1 METGRILRFDEV
13 RGYGFIAP
21 NAGGED
27 VFVHA
32 NDFGDQ
38 RHLVHPGMR
47 VEYEVEEGERG
58 LKVAS
63 VRILDT
69 PQPSRREHART
80 TAAATAPFTPLTD
93 HPRGG
98 ERSGERSG
106 GEPGEDDGLCDVL
119 SGREFTAE
127 VTELLIQHVPSLTGA
142 QIAQVR
148 QHLAALARSH
158 GWVES

>member
-63 VRILDT
+63 VRILDS
-69 PQPSRREHART
+69 PAPSRR
-80 TAAATAPFTPLTD
+80 APASPFASAPTP
-93 HPRGG
+93 H
-98 ERSGERSG
+98 
-106 GEPGEDDGLCDVL
+106 EDDGLCDVL
-119 SGREFTAE
+119 SSREFTAE
-127 VTELLIQHVPSLTGA
+127 VTELLIQHVPSLTGS
-142 QIAQVR
+142 QIAQAR
-148 QHLAALARSH
+148 QHLVQFARSH

>member
-1 METGRILRFDEV
+1 VETGRILRFDEV

-32 NDFGDQ
+32 NDFGEQ

-58 LKVAS
+58 LKVAT
-63 VRILDT
+63 VRILDS
-69 PQPSRREHART
+69 PAPSRRATASPFAT
-80 TAAATAPFTPLTD
+80 TAAAACSD
-93 HPRGG
+93 
-98 ERSGERSG
+98 
-106 GEPGEDDGLCDVL
+106 DDGLCDVL
-119 SGREFTAE
+119 SSREFTAE
-127 VTELLIQHVPSLTGA
+127 VTELLIQHVPSLTGS
-142 QIAQVR
+142 QIAQAR
-148 QHLAALARSH
+148 QHLVAFARSH

>member
-1 METGRILRFDEV
+1 MVETGRILRFDEV

-32 NDFGDQ
+32 NDFGEQ

-58 LKVAS
+58 LKVAT
-63 VRILDT
+63 VRILDA
-69 PQPSRREHART
+69 PARREHTR
-80 TAAATAPFTPLTD
+80 P
-93 HPRGG
+93 PRPASS
-98 ERSGERSG
+98 EE
-106 GEPGEDDGLCDVL
+106 EAGEDDGLCDVL
-119 SGREFTAE
+119 SSREFSAE
-127 VTELLIQHVPSLTGA
+127 VTELLIQHVPSLTGS
-142 QIAQVR
+142 QIAQAR
-148 QHLAALARSH
+148 QHLVSFARTH

>member
-1 METGRILRFDEV
+1 VETGRILRFDEV

-38 RHLVHPGMR
+38 RHMVHPGMR
-47 VEYEVEEGERG
+47 VEYEVEEGDRG
-58 LKVAS
+58 LKVS
-63 VRILDT
+63 TVRILDA
-69 PQPSRREHART
+69 PPRREHRT
-80 TAAATAPFTPLTD
+80 ATASPF
-93 HPRGG
+93 
-98 ERSGERSG
+98 
-106 GEPGEDDGLCDVL
+106 EPVSAGPGPAHDDDGLCDVL
-119 SGREFTAE
+119 SGREFSAE
-127 VTELLIQHVPSLTGA
+127 VTELLIQHVPTLTGA
-142 QIAQVR
+142 QIAQAR

>member
-58 LKVAS
+58 LKVSS

-69 PQPSRREHART
+69 PPPPRREHTRT
-80 TAAATAPFTPLTD
+80 VASAAAPFTPVTD
-93 HPRGG
+93 HTPGG
-98 ERSGERSG
+98 GD
-106 GEPGEDDGLCDVL
+106 DDGLCDVL
-119 SGREFTAE
+119 SSREFTAE
-127 VTELLIQHVPSLTGA
+127 VTELLIQHVPTLTGA
-142 QIAQVR
+142 QIAQAR
-148 QHLAALARSH
+148 QHLVAFARSH

>member
-1 METGRILRFDEV
+1 MVETGRILRFDEV

-32 NDFGDQ
+32 NDFGEQ

-58 LKVAS
+58 LKVS
-63 VRILDT
+63 TVRILDA
-69 PQPSRREHART
+69 PARREHTRVVR
-80 TAAATAPFTPLTD
+80 APHDPAD
-93 HPRGG
+93 AEAGD
-98 ERSGERSG
+98 
-106 GEPGEDDGLCDVL
+106 DDGLCDVL
-119 SGREFTAE
+119 SSREFSAE
-127 VTELLIQHVPSLTGA
+127 VTELLIQHVPSLTGS
-142 QIAQVR
+142 QIAQAR
-148 QHLAALARSH
+148 QHLVSFARTH

>member
-32 NDFGDQ
+32 NDFGEQ

-58 LKVAS
+58 LKVSS
-63 VRILDT
+63 VRILDA
-69 PQPSRREHART
+69 PSSRRS
-80 TAAATAPFTPLTD
+80 ATASPFAPQA
-93 HPRGG
+93 G
-98 ERSGERSG
+98 SGTGS
-106 GEPGEDDGLCDVL
+106 PDDDGLCDVL
-119 SGREFTAE
+119 SSREFTAE
-127 VTELLIQHVPSLTGA
+127 VTELLIQHVPSLTGS
-142 QIAQVR
+142 QITQAR
-148 QHLAALARSH
+148 QHLVTFARSH

>member
-1 METGRILRFDEV
+1 MVETGRILRFDEV

-32 NDFGDQ
+32 NDFGEQ

-58 LKVAS
+58 LKVS
-63 VRILDT
+63 TVRILDV
-69 PQPSRREHART
+69 PARREHPRT
-80 TAAATAPFTPLTD
+80 TASPFAPVTTAPSGTPG
-93 HPRGG
+93 P
-98 ERSGERSG
+98 S
-106 GEPGEDDGLCDVL
+106 GEDDGLCDVL
-119 SGREFTAE
+119 SSREFTAE
-127 VTELLIQHVPSLTGA
+127 VTELLIQHVPSLTGS
-142 QIAQVR
+142 QIAQAR
-148 QHLAALARSH
+148 QHLVSFARSH

>member
-1 METGRILRFDEV
+1 MVETGRILRFDEV

-32 NDFGDQ
+32 NDFGEQ

-63 VRILDT
+63 VRILDV
-69 PQPSRREHART
+69 PSRHSRA
-80 TAAATAPFTPLTD
+80 TASPFAPAATPAGSD
-93 HPRGG
+93 
-98 ERSGERSG
+98 
-106 GEPGEDDGLCDVL
+106 DDGLCDVL
-119 SGREFTAE
+119 SSREFTAE
-127 VTELLIQHVPSLTGA
+127 VTELLIQHVPSLTGS
-142 QIAQVR
+142 QIAQAR
-148 QHLAALARSH
+148 QHLVSFARSH

>member
-1 METGRILRFDEV
+1 MVVVAVETGRILRFDEV

-58 LKVAS
+58 LKVS
-63 VRILDT
+63 TVRILDA
-69 PQPSRREHART
+69 PPPRREHART
-80 TAAATAPFTPLTD
+80 TASAAAPFTPLTGAA
-93 HPRGG
+93 P
-98 ERSGERSG
+98 
-106 GEPGEDDGLCDVL
+106 PGDDDGLCDVL
-119 SGREFTAE
+119 SSREFNAE
-127 VTELLIQHVPSLTGA
+127 VTELLIQHVPTLTGA
-142 QIAQVR
+142 QIAQAR

>member
-1 METGRILRFDEV
+1 VVETGRILRFDEV

-32 NDFGDQ
+32 NDFGEQ

-58 LKVAS
+58 LKVAT
-63 VRILDT
+63 VRILDA
-69 PQPSRREHART
+69 PSPSRHTRVGSS
-80 TAAATAPFTPLTD
+80 PFTPSAS
-93 HPRGG
+93 
-98 ERSGERSG
+98 SGTAPHGAAGTSD
-106 GEPGEDDGLCDVL
+106 DDGLCDVL
-119 SGREFTAE
+119 SSREFIAE
-127 VTELLIQHVPSLTGA
+127 VTELLIQHVPSLTGS
-142 QIAQVR
+142 QIAQAR
-148 QHLAALARSH
+148 QHLVSFARTH

>member
-1 METGRILRFDEV
+1 MVGVGAVGRIIRFDDV

-21 NAGGED
+21 AGGGED

-32 NDFGDQ
+32 NDFGEQ
-38 RHLVHPGMR
+38 RYLVHPGVQ

-63 VRILDT
+63 VRVVDAQAV
-69 PQPSRREHART
+69 PPVRPSGAGESRPR
-80 TAAATAPFTPLTD
+80 TAPAGD
-93 HPRGG
+93 
-98 ERSGERSG
+98 
-106 GEPGEDDGLCDVL
+106 DDGLCDVL
-119 SGREFTAE
+119 APHELRAE
-127 VTELLIQHVPSLTGA
+127 VTELLIQHVPSLTAA

-148 QHLAALARSH
+148 ERLVEYARSH

>member
-1 METGRILRFDEV
+1 MVETGRILRFDEV

-58 LKVAS
+58 LKVAT

-69 PQPSRREHART
+69 PAPPRRDHVRSVS
-80 TAAATAPFTPLTD
+80 TAD
-93 HPRGG
+93 
-98 ERSGERSG
+98 
-106 GEPGEDDGLCDVL
+106 DDGLCDVL
-119 SGREFTAE
+119 SSREFSQE
-127 VTELLIQHVPSLTGA
+127 VTELLIQHVPSLTGS
-142 QIAQVR
+142 QIAQAR
-148 QHLAALARSH
+148 QHLVAFARSH

>member
-1 METGRILRFDEV
+1 MVETGRILRFDEV

-32 NDFGDQ
+32 NDFGEQ

-63 VRILDT
+63 VRILDA
-69 PQPSRREHART
+69 PPSRR
-80 TAAATAPFTPLTD
+80 AATASPFAPQ
-93 HPRGG
+93 GG
-98 ERSGERSG
+98 SGAAS
-106 GEPGEDDGLCDVL
+106 PDDDGLCDVL
-119 SGREFTAE
+119 SSREFTAE
-127 VTELLIQHVPSLTGA
+127 VTELLIQHVPSLTGS
-142 QIAQVR
+142 QIAQAR
-148 QHLAALARSH
+148 QHLVAFARSH

>member
-1 METGRILRFDEV
+1 VVVVVETGRILRFDEV

-32 NDFGDQ
+32 NDFGEQ

-58 LKVAS
+58 LKVAT
-63 VRILDT
+63 VRILDA
-69 PQPSRREHART
+69 PARREHTRPARPVHDP
-80 TAAATAPFTPLTD
+80 ADDDA
-93 HPRGG
+93 
-98 ERSGERSG
+98 
-106 GEPGEDDGLCDVL
+106 EPGDDDGLCDVL
-119 SGREFTAE
+119 SSREFSAE
-127 VTELLIQHVPSLTGA
+127 VTELLIQHVPSLTGS
-142 QIAQVR
+142 QIAQAR
-148 QHLAALARSH
+148 QHLVSFARTH

>member
-1 METGRILRFDEV
+1 MVETGRILRFDEV

-47 VEYEVEEGERG
+47 VEYEVEEGDRG

-63 VRILDT
+63 VRILDA
-69 PQPSRREHART
+69 PPRREHAR
-80 TAAATAPFTPLTD
+80 ATASPFAAGTAP
-93 HPRGG
+93 
-98 ERSGERSG
+98 SGTA
-106 GEPGEDDGLCDVL
+106 EDDGLCDVL
-119 SGREFTAE
+119 SSREFSAE
-127 VTELLIQHVPSLTGA
+127 VTELLIQHVPTLTGS
-142 QIAQVR
+142 QITQAR
-148 QHLAALARSH
+148 QHLVSFARSH

>member
-1 METGRILRFDEV
+1 VVLVETGRILRFDEV

-32 NDFGDQ
+32 NDFGEQ

-58 LKVAS
+58 LKVS
-63 VRILDT
+63 TVRIVDAA
-69 PQPSRREHART
+69 PSRREHSRT
-80 TAAATAPFTPLTD
+80 TATSTAPFTPVEG
-93 HPRGG
+93 PGG
-98 ERSGERSG
+98 T
-106 GEPGEDDGLCDVL
+106 GEDDGLCDVL
-119 SGREFTAE
+119 SSREFTAE
-127 VTELLIQHVPSLTGA
+127 VTELLIQHVPTLTGA
-142 QIAQVR
+142 QIAQAR
-148 QHLAALARSH
+148 QHLVSFARSH

>member
-21 NAGGED
+21 DAGGED

-38 RHLVHPGMR
+38 RHLVHPGLR

-58 LKVAS
+58 LKVAT
-63 VRILDT
+63 VHLLDT
-69 PQPSRREHART
+69 PAPPLRREHPR
-80 TAAATAPFTPLTD
+80 TAPATSD
-93 HPRGG
+93 
-98 ERSGERSG
+98 
-106 GEPGEDDGLCDVL
+106 DDGLCDVL
-119 SGREFTAE
+119 STREFSAE
-127 VTELLIQHVPSLTGA
+127 VTELLIQHVPSLTGS
-142 QIAQVR
+142 QIAQAR
-148 QHLAALARSH
+148 QHLVAFARTH

>member
-1 METGRILRFDEV
+1 MVETGRILRFDEV

-58 LKVAS
+58 LKVAT
-63 VRILDT
+63 VRILDA
-69 PQPSRREHART
+69 PARREPTRPT
-80 TAAATAPFTPLTD
+80 RPVQ
-93 HPRGG
+93 
-98 ERSGERSG
+98 
-106 GEPGEDDGLCDVL
+106 EPGDAEPGDDDGLCDVL
-119 SGREFTAE
+119 SSREFSAE
-127 VTELLIQHVPSLTGA
+127 VTELLIQHVPSLTGS
-142 QIAQVR
+142 QIAQAR
-148 QHLAALARSH
+148 QHLVSFARTH

>member
-1 METGRILRFDEV
+1 VVETGRILRFDEV

-32 NDFGDQ
+32 NDFGEQ

-58 LKVAS
+58 LKVSS
-63 VRILDT
+63 VHILDT
-69 PQPSRREHART
+69 PAPSRRAS
-80 TAAATAPFTPLTD
+80 ASPFSAPATP
-93 HPRGG
+93 H
-98 ERSGERSG
+98 
-106 GEPGEDDGLCDVL
+106 EDDGLCDVL
-119 SGREFTAE
+119 SSREFTAE
-127 VTELLIQHVPSLTGA
+127 VTELLIQHVPSLTGS
-142 QIAQVR
+142 QIAQAR
-148 QHLAALARSH
+148 QHLAQFARSH